1 MPLLGWDQ
9 GAPKLARGQEA
20 AQGPRGSQSP
30 PSAPQPQLTL
40 KGCVHSSLKPTSAS
54 PAPARLRGNP
64 GWQGRAGG
72 PRGEPGVLTPMLIL
86 SQHCPSWALSPVTAC
101 SPKLKVPG
109 AGAAVGRLVQA
120 GGSQLQEGARG
131 RGSSQSPC
139 RDCPLSELQGT
150 GPGSRQAQGL
160 EGLVLS

>member
-1 MPLLGWDQ
+1 MPLLGLDQ

-54 PAPARLRGNP
+54 PAPARLQGNP

-101 SPKLKVPG
+101 SPKLRVPG

-120 GGSQLQEGARG
+120 GGVPAAGRCKGQGEQPEPLQR
-131 RGSSQSPC
+131 
-139 RDCPLSELQGT
+139 LS
-150 GPGSRQAQGL
+150 L
-160 EGLVLS
+160 E